1 MSRELWLPIVGT
13 KDALQVVCAI
23 DVVNSQLSSNLRRV
37 HRESYRLRRRRM
49 EGMLRRSLRNPT

>member
-37 HRESYRLRRRRM
+37 HRGSYRLRRRRM